1 MSLYKTIRCRH
12 FDDSGHAIKPYCTQ
26 GMRCRFIHPDDP
38 QWKGGKEGPSAPP
51 SKAYESSE
59 HRHGSSTDSPRSKQ
73 EHGERDHERSHR
85 ERQKRDFESLERYI
99 HQNRTSPRGT
109 SDRRSYSYQRSRN
122 ESKPSKS
129 VPRTESTKQGR
140 SKERSRT
147 ENKQCTTSGPSD
159 IWEGRLST
167 NENMSDLFRS
177 LIKLCTEI
185 VQDANTLSREED
197 KLRAFTD
204 LSAELSQASN
214 GSAITVAPTLAA
226 AITSHGECKE
236 RIEQHTQELETLWAS
251 LFSALERNIV
261 KAVETHLKTA
271 VAMLQEKGRNS
282 DERSRSLA
290 DGSLPVVKR
299 RRIGTPEPMET
310 DQELGESL
318 RGLLQGMK
326 SQMDEQTRAIERLSK
341 ENQQLKD

>member
-1 MSLYKTIRCRH
+1 MGNEIMNAHIESVRN
-12 FDDSGHAIKPYCTQ
+12 AILNL
-26 GMRCRFIHPDDP
+26 
-38 QWKGGKEGPSAPP
+38 W
-51 SKAYESSE
+51 
-59 HRHGSSTDSPRSKQ
+59 
-73 EHGERDHERSHR
+73 
-85 ERQKRDFESLERYI
+85 
-99 HQNRTSPRGT
+99 NGT
-109 SDRRSYSYQRSRN
+109 STRTGLPREEQATDVRIHISVR
-122 ESKPSKS
+122 EMKAKS

-341 ENQQLKD
+341 ENQQVELQLRFEYTVWQADNTSIAAEGLICVVLNYC